1 MRKAATN
8 DLYSRIGQQITST
21 PRNQIEGLVKLP
33 SIEKHHGSQI
43 QYGLLEEELLADLQ
57 LSQGPSIM
65 KKSHTL
71 ENGIDDP
78 NDYRYYD
85 FITNGSVEMFDQQQ
99 DLPSDMIMKPIDRNL
114 TSEQKESHNHKSH
127 RHLKPLKLENKENV
141 ASSSNLYIPSQ
152 ASGAKSRRNLN
163 QRTNRQSLMAQ

>member
-33 SIEKHHGSQI
+33 SIEVKQSQI

-65 KKSHTL
+65 
-71 ENGIDDP
+71 
-78 NDYRYYD
+78 
-85 FITNGSVEMFDQQQ
+85 
-99 DLPSDMIMKPIDRNL
+99 
-114 TSEQKESHNHKSH
+114 
-127 RHLKPLKLENKENV
+127 
-141 ASSSNLYIPSQ
+141 
-152 ASGAKSRRNLN
+152 
-163 QRTNRQSLMAQ
+163 